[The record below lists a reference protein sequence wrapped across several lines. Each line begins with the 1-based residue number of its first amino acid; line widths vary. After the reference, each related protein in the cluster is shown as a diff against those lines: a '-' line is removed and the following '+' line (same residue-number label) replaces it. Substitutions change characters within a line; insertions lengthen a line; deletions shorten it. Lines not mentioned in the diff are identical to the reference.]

1 MRLRLLGTA
10 AAAAVVA
17 LGLSGATTPGA
28 RAQTGCQFTDA
39 MVDMVFADNVPRFSQ
54 SDLNS
59 LCAFHQWSWA
69 TFLWLVQPSG
79 DNGELRFETMY
90 TAGDVIDG
98 GRTSGNDALA
108 PRFAKSDQP
117 HVVGPTRLDEVYG
130 HAPFDEVAQAGSS
143 SVLIDQNGR
152 AVYYGEYVNEV
163 FYDFAVKDHALQVPA
178 NLRAFDATTDFPVDT
193 LELKV
198 AWKIVDASENPEAK
212 GWFTREA
219 EVRKLKNV
227 QGGSGI
233 TLADETERVTV
244 ALVGF
249 HVVGVQPGHP
259 EMIWATFE
267 HNENVPNFQQN
278 QAPNDPVS
286 SQDFTF
292 YKAGTPAQACNQYNA
307 TTLRVDYDT
316 QVVAPI
322 TNACNQFPFG
332 NDPNDPKADANSQA
346 IRSLNQSSWDVI
358 ERQSPRIDPIWRNYR
373 EVGAV
378 WFKKA
383 DDLEPNDPLRTD
395 AKLIGSLRLNNA
407 VIETFTQQDAS
418 QNNCF
423 KCHNTQTEFFPGVSE
438 PLPGKNVGISHILL
452 NAYQT
457 RGQSDQQ

>member
-17 LGLSGATTPGA
+17 LGLSGVSVNSA
-28 RAQTGCQFTDA
+28 RAQSACPFTDE
-39 MVDMVFADNVPRFSQ
+39 MVAMVFADEVPRFSK

-69 TFLWLVQPSG
+69 TFLWLVQPVGEG
-79 DNGELRFETMY
+79 DQLRFETFY
-90 TAGDVIDG
+90 TAGDVIDA

-108 PRFAKSDQP
+108 PRFSKSDLP
-117 HVVGPTRLDEVYG
+117 SVVGPTRLEEVHG
-130 HAPFDEVAQAGSS
+130 HAPFDEIAQAGSN

-152 AVYYGEYVNEV
+152 AVYYSEYVNDV
-163 FYDFAVKDHALQVPA
+163 FWNFAVRDHALQVPA
-178 NLRAFDATTDFPVDT
+178 NLRAFDATTNFPVDT

-198 AWKIVDASENPEAK
+198 AWKIVGENDDPQAK

-219 EVRKLKNV
+219 EVRKLENV
-227 QGGSGI
+227 EGGPGI

-249 HVVGVQPGHP
+249 HVVGVLPGHP
-259 EMIWATFE
+259 EMVWATFE
-267 HNENVPNFQQN
+267 HNENVPSFKKN
-278 QAPNDPVS
+278 QEVNAPVS

-292 YKAGTPAQACNQYNA
+292 YKAGTTAQACNQVNA
-307 TTLRVDYDT
+307 RVLQVDYDT
-316 QVVAPI
+316 QVVAPV

-332 NDPNDPKADANSQA
+332 NKPNAPDAKANSEA
-346 IRSLNQSSWDVI
+346 IASLNGLSWEVI
-358 ERQSPRIDPIWRNYR
+358 DRHSDRIDPVWRNYR

-378 WFKKA
+378 WFNRRDSLKPGQP
-383 DDLEPNDPLRTD
+383 LQNDKPL
-395 AKLIGSLRLNNA
+395 AGSLRLNNA
-407 VIETFTQQDAS
+407 VIETFTQDLTS

-423 KCHNTQTEFFPGVSE
+423 KCHNTKAEPVHGVSE
-438 PLPGKNVGISHILL
+438 PLPGLNVGISHILL
-452 NAYQT
+452 NAYKT